1 MTNMKR
7 FADIIFSFIAILIL
21 LPFFLV
27 IALFI
32 VMDSKGG
39 IFYKQTRVG
48 KNRNTFLLFK
58 FRTMKID
65 SDKQGLLTVGQDKRV
80 TRVGKFLR
88 KCKMD
93 ELPQFFNV
101 LIGNMSLVGPRPE
114 VPKYVKMYNDEQL
127 KVLSVKPGITDY
139 ASLMYFEE
147 SKQLAESQNPEE
159 FYINTIMPHKLE
171 LSLHYLQKQSF
182 LFDMGILLKTFLRI
196 LGFYKH
202 N

>member
-1 MTNMKR
+1 MKR

-65 SDKQGLLTVGQDKRV
+65 SDKQGLLTVGQDKRI

-114 VPKYVKMYNDEQL
+114 VPKYVKLYNEEQQ

-139 ASLMYFEE
+139 ASLLYFEE

>member
-1 MTNMKR
+1 MKR
-7 FADIIFSFIAILIL
+7 FADIIFSFIAILFL

-65 SDKQGLLTVGQDKRV
+65 SDKQGLLTVGQDKRI

-139 ASLMYFEE
+139 ASLLYFEE

>member
-7 FADIIFSFIAILIL
+7 FADIIFSFIAILVL
-21 LPFFLV
+21 LPFFLL
-27 IALFI
+27 IALLI
-32 VMDSKGG
+32 VLDSKGG
-39 IFYKQTRVG
+39 IFYKQARVG
-48 KNRNTFLLFK
+48 KNMNTFLLFK

-65 SDKQGLLTVGQDKRV
+65 SDKQGLLTVGQDKRI
-80 TRVGKFLR
+80 TRAGKWLR
-88 KCKMD
+88 KYKID

-101 LIGNMSLVGPRPE
+101 LMGNMSMVGPRPE
-114 VPKYVKMYNDEQL
+114 VLKYVKLYNEEQQ
-127 KVLSVKPGITDY
+127 KVLTVKPGITDY

-171 LSLHYLQKQSF
+171 LSLQYLQKQSF
-182 LFDMGILLKTFLRI
+182 LFDTGILLKTFFRI
-196 LGFYKH
+196 LGFYKR

>member
-1 MTNMKR
+1 
-7 FADIIFSFIAILIL
+7 
-21 LPFFLV
+21 V

>member
-1 MTNMKR
+1 
-7 FADIIFSFIAILIL
+7 
-21 LPFFLV
+21 
-27 IALFI
+27 
-32 VMDSKGG
+32 
-39 IFYKQTRVG
+39 
-48 KNRNTFLLFK
+48 
-58 FRTMKID
+58 
-65 SDKQGLLTVGQDKRV
+65 
-80 TRVGKFLR
+80 
-88 KCKMD
+88 MD

>member
-65 SDKQGLLTVGQDKRV
+65 SDKQGLLTVGQDKRI

-139 ASLMYFEE
+139 ASLLYFEE